1 MINLKSLTFVLLTA
15 SAFYGCKPSE
25 KKSDSKKQ
33 EESSKNIQDT
43 PVSNIV
49 DYLTPQISNSFKAT
63 KTNINSECL
72 EPRNPVN
79 NNCVL
84 FNTEFNEYEIT
95 RGAIENQQIDDNNNI
110 AGTVNISITCKI
122 IRHKLIGVT
131 NPESTDTSKKVR
143 DNTYVASYNVNF
155 NWFLISN
162 PFDKKQNFNI
172 NDKLIQTEFLSGN
185 PDDQATAEENCLRE
199 IKKVI
204 SDLSGNKINY
214 VKK

>member
-63 KTNINSECL
+63 KTNINSSCL
-72 EPRNPVN
+72 ERNPVN

-84 FNTEFNEYEIT
+84 FDTEFNEYEIT

-110 AGTVNISITCKI
+110 AGTVNISITCKFV
-122 IRHKLIGVT
+122 RHKLIGVT
-131 NPESTDTSKKVR
+131 NPESTDKSKKVS
-143 DNTYVASYNVNF
+143 DIIYSASYNLNF
-155 NWFLISN
+155 KWYVISN

-172 NDKLIQTEFLSGN
+172 NDKVIQAKYLSGTI
-185 PDDQATAEENCLRE
+185 DDQTTADENCLSE
-199 IKKVI
+199 IKKAI
-204 SDLSGNKINY
+204 IDLSGNKINY